1 MPPDSFYN
9 YINKLDSIFITNF
22 PILTVENNVGKKLK
36 NLIDNVQSFMSK
48 LIFWIF
54 KIIIYTI

>member
-22 PILTVENNVGKKLK
+22 LILAVENNVGKKLR
-36 NLIDNVQSFMSK
+36 NVIDNVPFSH
-48 LIFWIF
+48 
-54 KIIIYTI
+54 Y